1 VTEVETLIAAIRE
14 RLAREDVAWFGTPE
28 GVAAIDELHAAA
40 IGPDQTGLADAFLV
54 LGAAYLGRFMATG
67 AADEP
72 ALGAAVYFLYP
83 VHAQAEQLM
92 PDFLVPVFGALS
104 GTGTAPPELADAAST
119 GLVGFYLRHRYP
131 QVLPAA
137 ELLMRHAI
145 GQLAEGTATRG
156 YCQSSLAVVLHL
168 RAAEEPAL
176 ARDLL
181 TEAIELCRAAVAA
194 PSDEEQEQARR
205 LGNLGRVLITWSVH
219 FADAAAV
226 AEGESVTQR
235 AMDLLP
241 SGAPYRA
248 TLEAN
253 LGDARLARASV
264 LGQPEALPDAIAL
277 LRRALAEMPA
287 TDRER
292 PERMFSLGVCL
303 ANAAFSGPD
312 AAGFAE
318 AVETIQSAIASA
330 SADPVRLRFLTTLA
344 HLRYGWA
351 SQAWDADQLALAE
364 SDARRVVDA
373 DPGHAQA
380 LFVLSEVLAARFER
394 SGDPGDLDAA
404 IADGQR
410 AADLTPPPGEQRLS
424 RLLSLC
430 AKLRL
435 DTSRAAE
442 AVTIARSLLATVAP
456 GSADRARVAYEL
468 AIAMDA
474 TNELN
479 DECLVLLRECLSLP
493 SPDNRF
499 PSRVRWELGTAL
511 LRRSPGSAE
520 GLAMLRSAISLLPAD
535 DDTRTSYLSS
545 LGAVLVNT
553 AREYGDVALLEEG
566 VASHRAGVAATATAD
581 PRRPL
586 RLGNLGDALRSWSEF
601 APDAGLLEEATEVLR
616 EAQAQA
622 PPGGPVRYQ
631 ILTQLGACLRTRS
644 ERDADPAPLREAE
657 SWLRQIPAAQRTFA
671 ASQTLAHVLSDL
683 AEYTGDAALRD
694 EAIRITTSVLA
705 DARGPVEQ
713 AMALVILGTNQWRQ
727 ATQHDDEALRATAIA
742 TLRDAAQ
749 RLPPRHSAYPTVLNT
764 LGAALIEA
772 DEPAWALEA
781 VEVTRRA
788 LAASPG
794 RNARRGAILVNL
806 STALRQTGNPA
817 LLAESAERAE
827 EAASLGS
834 LGSGD
839 ARARLNLAITQYTR
853 DPDSGV
859 VAAMETLEEG
869 LAELSEDHPMR
880 VRFLVNI
887 ALFSWLR
894 VLSGSGTAGPLTGDY
909 SGSRPDDETLAVLRR
924 GASAAREALTGI
936 PDGAPEQATTQSILA
951 EFQLRLAQRGE
962 HADLVSV
969 ARMARSAAE
978 SPATTVDLR
987 LRAARTWGEAAA
999 LGGRDA
1005 EALAGY
1011 ALAVELLGQVAP
1023 RELTRIAQE
1032 KQLGMS
1038 FGLAS
1043 DAAAIALRTGDADRA
1058 LALLEQG
1065 RGILLSQQLD
1075 AHGDLS
1081 RLHDT
1086 DPGLAA
1092 EFSRLRDALSPA
1104 VDAVPFLLE
1113 ETTSD
1118 RRALARQWDPLVER
1132 IRALP
1137 GMSGFLRPPAVDE
1150 LRAAAA
1156 DGPVVVVNVSR
1167 YRSDAMLV
1175 TTGGI
1180 DVIALPGLSP
1190 QAVLARS
1197 LTIGPLIERAY
1208 GAAGPDAIPLAVK
1221 ALDQML
1227 IWLWD
1232 TIAAPVLDR
1241 LGLRYTPD
1249 DGEAWPRL
1257 YWCPT
1262 GWLSFLPLHAA
1273 GRHQAIG
1280 AQSVLDRAISSYTPT
1295 LRTLVRARVTG
1306 SGFSDPLVVSL
1317 PQTPGA
1323 PPLPGAAA
1331 EAAVLERLFPSRTE
1345 LAGPDAT
1352 IAAVAAAL
1360 PRFSVVHFGCHGVT
1374 VPGRASEGGLQLYDG
1389 RLRALDAAALR
1400 LPHPQLAVL
1409 AACATAQGA
1418 VALPDEAIHVTSAF
1432 QMAGYPHVIGTLWP
1446 VSDKFSAQLAELF
1459 YTSLASPDA
1468 PAGPVGGGGGDLVAD
1483 PAAALH
1489 FAIRDLR
1496 DGLAAAPQLWAA
1508 HTHTGP

>member
-1 VTEVETLIAAIRE
+1 MTEVERLIAAIRE

-28 GVAAIDELHAAA
+28 GVAAIDELHATA

-72 ALGAAVYFLYP
+72 ALGAAVYFLFP
-83 VHAQAEQLM
+83 VHAQAQQLM

-137 ELLMRHAI
+137 ELLLRHAI

-194 PSDEEQEQARR
+194 PADEEQEQARR

-219 FADAAAV
+219 SADAAAV
-226 AEGESVTQR
+226 AEGESVTRR

-241 SGAPYRA
+241 PGAPYRA

-292 PERMFSLGVCL
+292 PERLFSLGVCL
-303 ANAAFSGPD
+303 ANAAFNGPD
-312 AAGFAE
+312 AAGFAD
-318 AVETIQSAIASA
+318 AVETIQSAIASS

-351 SQAWDADQLALAE
+351 SQTRDAGQLALAE

-394 SGDPGDLDAA
+394 SGDPADLDEA

-435 DTSRAAE
+435 DASRAAE

-468 AIAMDA
+468 AIALDA

-493 SPDNRF
+493 SPDKRF
-499 PSRVRWELGTAL
+499 PARVRWELGTAL

-520 GLAMLRSAISLLPAD
+520 GLAMLRSAIPLLPAD

-586 RLGNLGDALRSWSEF
+586 RLGNLGDALRAWSEF

-616 EAQAQA
+616 EAVAQA
-622 PPGGPVRYQ
+622 PPGDQVRNQ
-631 ILTQLGACLRTRS
+631 ILIQLGACLRTRS

-657 SWLRQIPAAQRTFA
+657 SWLRQIPTAQLTFA

-694 EAIRITTSVLA
+694 EVIRITTSVLA

-727 ATQHDDEALRATAIA
+727 ATQHGDEALRETAIA

-764 LGAALIEA
+764 LGAALIEM
-772 DEPAWALEA
+772 DEPASALEA

-806 STALRQTGNPA
+806 STALRQAGDPA

-834 LGSGD
+834 LGSLGSGD
-839 ARARLNLAITQYTR
+839 ARARLNLAITRYTR

-869 LAELSEDHPMR
+869 LAELGEDHPMR
-880 VRFLVNI
+880 VTFLVDI

-894 VLSGSGTAGPLTGDY
+894 VLSGSGTTGLLTGDY
-909 SGSRPDDETLAVLRR
+909 SGSRPDAETLAVLRR

-936 PDGAPEQATTQSILA
+936 PDGAPEQATAQWILA
-951 EFQLRLAQRGE
+951 ELQLRRARRGE
-962 HADLVSV
+962 HTDLVSV
-969 ARMARSAAE
+969 SRLARSAAE
-978 SPATTVDLR
+978 SPATSVDRR
-987 LRAARTWGEAAA
+987 LLAARTWGEAAA

-1023 RELTRIAQE
+1023 RGLTRIAQE
-1032 KQLGMS
+1032 KQLGTI

-1043 DAAAIALRTGDADRA
+1043 DAAAIALRTGDAERA

-1081 RLHDT
+1081 RLRDI
-1086 DPGLAA
+1086 DPGLAG
-1092 EFSRLRDALSPA
+1092 EFSRLRDALSPG

-1118 RRALARQWDPLVER
+1118 RRALARQWDPLVAR
-1132 IRALP
+1132 IRVLP
-1137 GMSGFLRPPAVDE
+1137 GMSGFLRPPAVGE

-1190 QAVLARS
+1190 QAVLARA
-1197 LTIGPLIERAY
+1197 LTIGPLVERAY

-1295 LRTLVRARVTG
+1295 LRALVRARVTG

-1331 EAAVLERLFPSRTE
+1331 EAAVLARLFPSRTE

-1459 YTSLASPDA
+1459 YTSLASPA
-1468 PAGPVGGGGGDLVAD
+1468 RGGAAAD